1 MSPVGSGMML
11 IILSD
16 WGLQAEYLGQSLGTY
31 TPAPSNPSSLGALQ
45 AHPKVGHGCLFSGVA
60 SSLDA
65 FSSYPTRRSCP
76 AVPCQTTGT
85 PEATA

>member
-45 AHPKVGHGCLFSGVA
+45 AHLNGPRMSLFGSGFELRCFQLLSNA
-60 SSLDA
+60 A
-65 FSSYPTRRSCP
+65 
-76 AVPCQTTGT
+76 
-85 PEATA
+85 